1 MNNAYRR
8 IVTMIADGRLNAEQ
22 GAALLAALDG
32 DELPP
37 QGAAIPEAGAPPV
50 GESDSPHAPF
60 EAASPDFRRYRHL
73 WVWPFAL
80 MGFFTLLT
88 GGWLGLLL
96 FAHGSPFWLTCAWS
110 SVVLSLG
117 GLLAWLRRSARWL
130 YLRVEPQGDDW
141 PRKLVFIFP
150 LPLGILSWVLG
161 WIPHWI
167 DELPISA
174 ADWRQLGREI
184 KQHLTP
190 ETPLYIQVDDGDR
203 VEIFIG

>member
-1 MNNAYRR
+1 M
-8 IVTMIADGRLNAEQ
+8 TT
-22 GAALLAALDG
+22 
-32 DELPP
+32 
-37 QGAAIPEAGAPPV
+37 PEAQLIVDMVARGTLKPEEAESLLQAVEGATDSLPGDAESQEAAPLQ
-50 GESDSPHAPF
+50 GES
-60 EAASPDFRRYRHL
+60 ASPPWADEFPNFQRYRHL

-80 MGFFTLLT
+80 MGFLTLVT

-96 FAHGSPFWLTCAWS
+96 FAHSGPFWLTCAWMG
-110 SVVLSLG
+110 VAFSLG
-117 GLLAWLRRSARWL
+117 GLLLTWLSRSAHWL
-130 YLRVEPQGDDW
+130 YLRVEPEGDDW

-150 LPLGILSWVLG
+150 LPLGILTWVLG

-184 KQHLTP
+184 KEHLTP